1 MTSATLA
8 NRAFTNI
15 CLGLGQQVDEED
27 FCDLIVVAGQKE
39 FPCHRAV
46 LASVSSF
53 FKTSLMPC
61 WKESSSGR
69 VEITHEDVSPESFGF
84 LMDII
89 YKGQNV
95 VRNETAKDILKMS
108 VYLQIRFLEV
118 YCIEFIKEK
127 LEPEKCLGM
136 WMFAEKYDLETLE
149 KESFKMAVDQ
159 ISVVTQRDEV
169 LTLPLPKLLVLLSEQ
184 RKLSMDDICRTIL
197 RWVEADQDTR
207 QIYLS
212 ELLTFVCFPLLSS
225 VYLCELFTYH
235 SHPFKEILFGYTEV
249 EKPTRDTHAFDLKKN
264 AMKMYILASLPEDIG
279 LDFASCTWNNAIY
292 VSGGS
297 QMRNFF
303 TVYKAEDNEWEV
315 LPSLPDDGREKHA
328 MAAVNS
334 NIYVLG
340 GLMKTS
346 TGEKTISFNVL
357 QFKTSTKEWSIFC
370 QLPLAVQQSA
380 ATVLGHRIYLFG
392 GINTT
397 GDGTDIVQC
406 VDTLSGCVY
415 QTGKLPS
422 PTYGARALSNGGR
435 IYVVRP
441 EGDVLSM
448 TESFALAERIE
459 ELISEVKNQIDDHW
473 SDPIQSTVSFKEL
486 AKLPKVRHF
495 GAYLNAGEIIVC
507 GGETEDRQLLD
518 RFESISLAD
527 GTTSTKSLTF
537 ITGAAKFDLHLLNI
551 PQAFLKEETAVIQP
565 FRVGDKVMHHEYNK
579 YGSKT
584 RSEIC
589 SITEIDYDSMTATIK
604 LPDSRILNYNIT
616 DLQHASI

>member
-1 MTSATLA
+1 M
-8 NRAFTNI
+8 
-15 CLGLGQQVDEED
+15 LG
-27 FCDLIVVAGQKE
+27 
-39 FPCHRAV
+39 
-46 LASVSSF
+46 
-53 FKTSLMPC
+53 
-61 WKESSSGR
+61 
-69 VEITHEDVSPESFGF
+69 
-84 LMDII
+84 
-89 YKGQNV
+89 
-95 VRNETAKDILKMS
+95 
-108 VYLQIRFLEV
+108 
-118 YCIEFIKEK
+118 
-127 LEPEKCLGM
+127 
-136 WMFAEKYDLETLE
+136 
-149 KESFKMAVDQ
+149 
-159 ISVVTQRDEV
+159 
-169 LTLPLPKLLVLLSEQ
+169 
-184 RKLSMDDICRTIL
+184 
-197 RWVEADQDTR
+197 
-207 QIYLS
+207 
-212 ELLTFVCFPLLSS
+212 
-225 VYLCELFTYH
+225 
-235 SHPFKEILFGYTEV
+235 GYTEV
-249 EKPTRDTHAFDLKKN
+249 EKPTRDTYAFDLKKN

-303 TVYKAEDNEWEV
+303 AVYKAEDNEWEL

-380 ATVLGHRIYLFG
+380 AAVLSHRIYLFG

-406 VDTLSGCVY
+406 VDTLSGSVY

-473 SDPIQSTVSFKEL
+473 SD
-486 AKLPKVRHF
+486 KVIH
-495 GAYLNAGEIIVC
+495 
-507 GGETEDRQLLD
+507 
-518 RFESISLAD
+518 
-527 GTTSTKSLTF
+527 
-537 ITGAAKFDLHLLNI
+537 HLRNTPHL
-551 PQAFLKEETAVIQP
+551 F
-565 FRVGDKVMHHEYNK
+565 FY
-579 YGSKT
+579 
-584 RSEIC
+584 
-589 SITEIDYDSMTATIK
+589 
-604 LPDSRILNYNIT
+604 
-616 DLQHASI
+616 